1 MIRKLFAVG
10 IVALFLSAGTVAV
23 LLSGGG
29 LAFASGFG
37 PGPDGDDGGEFTEF
51 PTATPAP
58 GSTPTPDGTGDG
70 GDGTGST
77 ATPVLEP
84 FAVTIDRVEECGRT
98 CRDVTVSLTNRQSDP
113 ASDVT
118 VYTRVFAGN
127 STDED
132 DVVWR
137 GTEDV
142 GGLAAGETHTTTKRV
157 ELTSSEAYE
166 VQQADGWITVQTT
179 VQTDDRT
186 ITFVERRNVG

>member
-1 MIRKLFAVG
+1 MLRKLFAVG
-10 IVALFLSAGTVAV
+10 TVGLLLSAGTIVV
-23 LLSGGG
+23 LLPGGG
-29 LAFASGFG
+29 LAFASGFS
-37 PGPDGDDGGEFTEF
+37 PGSGGDDGATTEF
-51 PTATPAP
+51 PTATAAP

-77 ATPVLEP
+77 TTPVQQP
-84 FAVTIDRVEECGRT
+84 FAVTVDRVEECGRT

-113 ASDVT
+113 ASGVT

-157 ELTSSEAYE
+157 ELSYSEAYE

-186 ITFVERRNVG
+186 VTFVERRQVD